1 MRFVTF
7 VLKNI
12 GRRRVRSALT
22 VVGIAVAV
30 GAMVAFVGLAETM
43 IRSFANVYHSQ
54 NIDIVVQQKGAK
66 QRLTSSL
73 DQRLS
78 ERIVAI
84 PGVKAV
90 YRGSVDMM
98 GMEEAGPMGVLVQGW
113 EADSALFDSVR
124 VVRGRQL
131 AQGDDKR
138 LMVGIALADSLE
150 KKVGEKVTVFE
161 DEQFEIAG
169 IYQAGDVFQNG
180 GIIMLLSDLQHF
192 MSTQGRVSGFTVCV
206 HDRDNKAGVER
217 ICKAIEGIAKN
228 LSATATGE
236 FVKQTPEM
244 QVISA
249 IAWLVCA
256 VAIVICTILVLNTMI
271 MSVFERTKEIGILR
285 AIGWR
290 RSRVVRMIVMEAGL
304 FSLAGGILGSI
315 GGVVL
320 VRLLSKTPWVAGLVD
335 ANVPTSVIF
344 EGFAFAVVIGLLGA
358 AYPAYRGA
366 QLLPTEAI
374 RHE

>member
-1 MRFVTF
+1 
-7 VLKNI
+7 
-12 GRRRVRSALT
+12 
-22 VVGIAVAV
+22 
-30 GAMVAFVGLAETM
+30 
-43 IRSFANVYHSQ
+43 
-54 NIDIVVQQKGAK
+54 
-66 QRLTSSL
+66 
-73 DQRLS
+73 
-78 ERIVAI
+78 
-84 PGVKAV
+84 
-90 YRGSVDMM
+90 
-98 GMEEAGPMGVLVQGW
+98 
-113 EADSALFDSVR
+113 
-124 VVRGRQL
+124 
-131 AQGDDKR
+131 
-138 LMVGIALADSLE
+138 
-150 KKVGEKVTVFE
+150 
-161 DEQFEIAG
+161 
-169 IYQAGDVFQNG
+169 
-180 GIIMLLSDLQHF
+180 
-192 MSTQGRVSGFTVCV
+192 
-206 HDRDNKAGVER
+206 
-217 ICKAIEGIAKN
+217 
-228 LSATATGE
+228 
-236 FVKQTPEM
+236 M

>member
-192 MSTQGRVSGFTVCV
+192 MST
-206 HDRDNKAGVER
+206 
-217 ICKAIEGIAKN
+217 IATTRRES
-228 LSATATGE
+228 SA
-236 FVKQTPEM
+236 
-244 QVISA
+244 SA
-249 IAWLVCA
+249 
-256 VAIVICTILVLNTMI
+256 
-271 MSVFERTKEIGILR
+271 
-285 AIGWR
+285 R
-290 RSRVVRMIVMEAGL
+290 RSR
-304 FSLAGGILGSI
+304 GSPRI
-315 GGVVL
+315 SPP
-320 VRLLSKTPWVAGLVD
+320 RP
-335 ANVPTSVIF
+335 
-344 EGFAFAVVIGLLGA
+344 
-358 AYPAYRGA
+358 PASSSSR
-366 QLLPTEAI
+366 P
-374 RHE
+374 RKCR